1 MKNIL
6 ISNDDG
12 INSDGIARLA
22 RTAKKYG
29 NVWVVAPDHQCSAM
43 SHRITLREP
52 IEAVEVPFPVEGVRA
67 FATTGTPADCIRIG
81 TLNIVEGKTDV
92 VLSGINDGYN
102 TGGDVQYSATVGA
115 AMEAATNGIHAISV
129 SEDVGKNRIVTDTY
143 LESILDELIEK
154 PLLFNQIWNVNFPTC
169 ELSELKGILRDRKVA
184 GNKFYVDTYKEESL
198 ADGRKKYSVI
208 GTYQEECDDGTDF
221 RAVVNKYISIGIV
234 NNLM

>member
-43 SHRITLREP
+43 SLRITLREP

-81 TLNIVEGKTDV
+81 TLRFLG
-92 VLSGINDGYN
+92 
-102 TGGDVQYSATVGA
+102 QPA
-115 AMEAATNGIHAISV
+115 
-129 SEDVGKNRIVTDTY
+129 
-143 LESILDELIEK
+143 
-154 PLLFNQIWNVNFPTC
+154 P
-169 ELSELKGILRDRKVA
+169 
-184 GNKFYVDTYKEESL
+184 
-198 ADGRKKYSVI
+198 
-208 GTYQEECDDGTDF
+208 
-221 RAVVNKYISIGIV
+221 
-234 NNLM
+234 